1 MTENPNIIEDCYFNY
16 IDKTVTN
23 LSSVMTTLRLMGSN
37 NIIRKNTIHKTA
49 ASSTLNPGN
58 EPIVEYNNLYDCI
71 VTDQVP
77 EQNIVYY
84 FSDLN
89 FLEWFKKKR
98 NAKSVT
104 KKTLS

>member
-1 MTENPNIIEDCYFNY
+1 MKRAKI
-16 IDKTVTN
+16 KK
-23 LSSVMTTLRLMGSN
+23 S
-37 NIIRKNTIHKTA
+37 
-49 ASSTLNPGN
+49 
-58 EPIVEYNNLYDCI
+58 EYNNLYDCI

-84 FSDLN
+84 FSDLK